1 MLASV
6 EALVNKSNPEYKTA
20 LFCIMN
26 SILYLFVTE
35 QKTSFK
41 IGITDNITDRYM
53 RIKSL
58 WGELDLDA
66 SCMVLGDRREVSGLE
81 KTLHFLL
88 DKWRVEHSLKVE
100 GHSEWFAMECFDKAI
115 EIITAA
121 AQFRETKSASE
132 IIYGIKIAKNN
143 KTININRKKREIQ
156 KVYDFSN
163 LETLKQ
169 LWPEYKNAT
178 IDFIKH
184 PKKDDAWLW
193 IIDIHK
199 CSISP
204 YYGMM
209 FDINKHYIN
218 PISSFTFYEENPSI
232 HQFSISKN
240 ILLIMKNLDDFRPI
254 YEFISSEIEYLIEIV
269 RCKTVHPLQAGKSGE
284 YEQCLRHPDV

>member
-1 MLASV
+1 MHRSHAPAWESSL
-6 EALVNKSNPEYKTA
+6 TA
-20 LFCIMN
+20 LFYIMN

-58 WGELDLDA
+58 WGELDLAA

-88 DKWRVEHSLKVE
+88 DKWRIEHSLKVE

-115 EIITAA
+115 EIITATA
-121 AQFRETKSASE
+121 SFRETKSASE
-132 IIYGIKIAKNN
+132 IIYGISITKTN

-156 KVYDFSN
+156 KIYNCQN

-169 LWPEYKNAT
+169 QWTEYKNAT

-184 PKKDDAWLW
+184 PEMDNAWLW
-193 IIDIHK
+193 IIDINK
-199 CSISP
+199 CSISQFD
-204 YYGMM
+204 GMM
-209 FDINKHYIN
+209 FSINKHCIN
-218 PISSFTFYEENPSI
+218 PIGSCTFYEDNPSI
-232 HQFSISKN
+232 HQLSMSKN
-240 ILLIMKNLDDFRPI
+240 ILLVMKKLDDFRPI
-254 YEFISSEIEYLIEIV
+254 YEFISSEIENLIEIG
-269 RCKTVHPLQAGKSGE
+269 RCNTVPYIA
-284 YEQCLRHPDV
+284 

>member
-1 MLASV
+1 MDKECVRSHAPVWKPSL
-6 EALVNKSNPEYKTA
+6 TA
-20 LFCIMN
+20 LFYIMN

-58 WGELDLDA
+58 WGELDLAA

-88 DKWRVEHSLKVE
+88 DKWRVEHSVKVE

-115 EIITAA
+115 EIITATA
-121 AQFRETKSASE
+121 AFRETKSASE
-132 IIYGIKIAKNN
+132 IIYGITIKKIN
-143 KTININRKKREIQ
+143 KTTTINRKKREIQ
-156 KVYDFSN
+156 KIYDFSN

-184 PKKDDAWLW
+184 PEKDDAWLW
-193 IIDIHK
+193 IIDTNK

-204 YYGMM
+204 FDGMM
-209 FDINKHYIN
+209 FSINKHCIN
-218 PISSFTFYEENPSI
+218 PIGSFTFYEDNPSI
-232 HQFSISKN
+232 HQLSMSKN
-240 ILLIMKNLDDFRPI
+240 VLLEMRDLDCFRPI
-254 YEFISSEIEYLIEIV
+254 YEFISSEIENLIEIG
-269 RCKTVHPLQAGKSGE
+269 RCNTVPYIA
-284 YEQCLRHPDV
+284 